1 LGWYC
6 FLGFV
11 LLVVGDLSFGRRLI
25 RSIALGV
32 LGDRRGIVGEKG
44 VDIAVEIAVP
54 ICSEVFYLFV

>member
-1 LGWYC
+1 M
-6 FLGFV
+6 
-11 LLVVGDLSFGRRLI
+11 LVVGDLSFGRRLI